1 MNILLFVIIFFI
13 VILMSII
20 PTLINISVWGSPF
33 LSKNDEEL
41 IRTALHINDEFYP
54 CMYKDDAT
62 MLHISK
68 GYITTDVSGIMLK
81 YAVSLYNENRKIIL
95 QKTIFRWNSL
105 TKEIDAMFKKSWED
119 AKDFDLM

>member
-41 IRTALHINDEFYP
+41 IRTALHITDEFNP

-62 MLHISK
+62 MLHISN
-68 GYITTDVSGIMLK
+68 GYITSDVSGIMLK